1 MNSSI
6 GLEQGYGGH
15 DGINVEWKWMG
26 KSEVNINKLAKIAK
40 IQLKIQE
47 RIQVHLIFTQN
58 IKGFIDGI
66 KLFLEE
72 A

>member
-1 MNSSI
+1 
-6 GLEQGYGGH
+6 
-15 DGINVEWKWMG
+15 MG

-47 RIQVHLIFTQN
+47 RILVHLIFIQN